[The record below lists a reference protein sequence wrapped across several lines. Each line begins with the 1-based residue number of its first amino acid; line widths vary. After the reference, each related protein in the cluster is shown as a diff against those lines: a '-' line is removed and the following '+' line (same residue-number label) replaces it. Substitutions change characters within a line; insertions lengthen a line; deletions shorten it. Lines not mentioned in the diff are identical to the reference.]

1 MLAQYLEAQLADRPD
16 LLAHVVPDYPPLAK
30 RMLLDDGTWAATL
43 KQEHVTLVCDPIERV
58 TEEGIVAGGTL
69 RPVDVIVCATGFD
82 ASSFLSP
89 MRITGLG
96 GVELHDHWDG
106 DARAYLGLAI
116 PGFPNL
122 FCLYGPNTNLVA
134 NGSII
139 FFSECQVQYV
149 LGCLRL
155 LLEWGAAALDCK
167 PDVFERYNR
176 RVDEGNAAM
185 AWGASTVSSWY
196 RNSKGRISQNW
207 PFSLLEYWQRT
218 RAPDEADFVL
228 YRT

>member
-1 MLAQYLEAQLADRPD
+1 
-16 LLAHVVPDYPPLAK
+16 
-30 RMLLDDGTWAATL
+30 
-43 KQEHVTLVCDPIERV
+43 
-58 TEEGIVAGGTL
+58 
-69 RPVDVIVCATGFD
+69 VCATGFN
-82 ASSFLSP
+82 ASDFLSP
-89 MRITGLG
+89 MTITGRG
-96 GVELHDHWDG
+96 GIDLHEQWSG
-106 DARAYLGLAI
+106 DARAYLGLTI

-134 NGSII
+134 NGGII

-155 LLEWGAAALDCK
+155 LLEEGAVALDCR
-167 PDVFERYNR
+167 PEVYEAYNCW
-176 RVDEGNAAM
+176 VDDGNARM

-196 RNSKGRISQNW
+196 RNANGRITQNW

-218 RAPDEADFVL
+218 RAPDPADFEL